1 MESVWLP
8 YCFSA
13 ETLGLSLSGTGLAQG
28 RFLLSDCSRSVG
40 IDKSACAECSRSIE
54 LVRRSDPGS
63 IPEPIRDRSAKP
75 TTSDGRLTKNHSAK
89 PITPTI
95 NWGHKHQDA
104 SRSATEVHFMTSK
117 RHVWPSLRVSANTQ
131 SLTEWLLIS
140 NKLIIVI
147 ALHVNTSSAP

>member
-1 MESVWLP
+1 MTARQPSIRVLGEMTSPPLPLEAHGLGLIKLLP

-95 NWGHKHQDA
+95 N
-104 SRSATEVHFMTSK
+104 
-117 RHVWPSLRVSANTQ
+117 
-131 SLTEWLLIS
+131 
-140 NKLIIVI
+140 
-147 ALHVNTSSAP
+147 